1 MMKIRVKWFGT
12 LKPES
17 PAYDPERGLE
27 VEIAAGAT
35 VKDLLGYLKIS
46 EAKGAAV
53 AVDGK
58 VLRPEDPLKEGA
70 LVCLL
75 QAVYGG

>member
-12 LKPES
+12 LKPEL
-17 PAYDPERGLE
+17 PDCDPEKGLE

-35 VKDLLGYLKIS
+35 VKDLLGCLNIS
-46 EAKGAAV
+46 ESKGAAV
-53 AVDGK
+53 AVGGK
-58 VLRPEDPLKEGA
+58 VLRPEDPLTEGA